1 MFRSIVVGT
10 DGSATATEAVRR
22 ATELATLCG
31 AKLHVVSAYKPLE
44 ALYVAPD
51 VLAGATYDLVNPEA
65 DAQRAAAEAAAGAR
79 AAGVEAETYAC
90 PGDAAA
96 ALIEVAEAEDADLI
110 VVGNRGM
117 TGRGRFL
124 LGSIPNKVSHHA
136 PCTVMIVRTT

>member
-10 DGSATATEAVRR
+10 DGSPTAAEAVRR
-22 ATELATLCG
+22 ATELATICG

-44 ALYVAPD
+44 ALYVSPE
-51 VLAGATYDLVNPEA
+51 VLADAGTYDLVNPEA

-79 AAGVEAETYAC
+79 AAGLQVSTYAC

-96 ALIEVAEAEDADLI
+96 AIIDVAEAEGADLI

-124 LGSIPNKVSHHA
+124 
-136 PCTVMIVRTT
+136 